1 MISYSKLLLDK
12 QEKITWK
19 HRSVNLEFVE
29 QFLSYSIEQYLSN
42 SHFTDHQKGY
52 FVVKINK
59 QFFNSELFEFI
70 TKPKF
75 LCHNLL
81 SSDRIAK

>member
-1 MISYSKLLLDK
+1 MQAYSKLLLNN
-12 QEKITWK
+12 QEKITWQ
-19 HRSVNLEFVE
+19 HHSVNLEFVE

-42 SHFTDHQKGY
+42 SHLTDQQKGY
-52 FVVKINK
+52 LIFKITK